1 MHVKWRVIIGFGAVG
16 FVVSWL
22 LLFSYS
28 YADLIELRPS
38 FVPLRY
44 LCPASMS
51 SFGVHP
57 SSLLTLLL
65 QWLLIS
71 LSNAVLYS
79 GIGAALNAVLALR
92 KSD

>member
-1 MHVKWRVIIGFGAVG
+1 MHTRWRVIAGFGAAG

-44 LCPASMS
+44 LCPTSML
-51 SFGVHP
+51 SFGLYK
-57 SSLLTLLL
+57 SSLPTALLR
-65 QWLLIS
+65 WLLIS
-71 LSNAVLYS
+71 LSNAILYS
-79 GIGAALNAVLALR
+79 VVGAAPHAALALW